1 MSPDIVQLCLP
12 RAKDMWLALVVAV
25 TLSLGSE
32 YTHWLSEELY
42 SIPCTFSPK
51 HDDVTR
57 VSCDLG
63 QSVSLM
69 FHQGVMTKASQMN

>member
-42 SIPCTFSPK
+42 SIRALFLPSMMMLLGSVATWVKVYLSCSIK
-51 HDDVTR
+51 
-57 VSCDLG
+57 VS
-63 QSVSLM
+63 
-69 FHQGVMTKASQMN
+69 